1 MKAVVVFMFVLPVM
15 LASCATTTTECPV
28 CQTKIVEKPV
38 VLKCEPPEVPKAEL
52 EEIKREDTYEEKLRK
67 LIRNYGLL
75 KEENI
80 LLRRA
85 MEVCK

>member
-1 MKAVVVFMFVLPVM
+1 MKAVAVFMLVLPVM
-15 LASCATTTTECPV
+15 LVSCATTTTECPV

-38 VLKCEPPEVPKAEL
+38 VLKCEPPEVPRAEL
-52 EEIKREDTYEEKLRK
+52 EIIKQEDSYEERLRK
-67 LIRNYGLL
+67 LIKNYGLL